1 MNKRDDNIRIILINI
16 FLIFG
21 SLQAQIYEMDNINAS
36 TVTTCSGT
44 FYDSRVGTSDYFN
57 NENYTAT
64 FCSGTSE
71 FLRFIFNP
79 NENASGYAIAAGD
92 TLRVYDGAGING
104 TLIAL
109 LTSTQDPG
117 SNALVI
123 TSLSNCI
130 TFHWTS
136 DAAFDSDGWEA
147 AIECVP
153 QGCGTNPIAADNF
166 ANAPFV
172 CNFDGFCGTT
182 SGYTEDEPFNFVGGG
197 NCPTIFGGTIE
208 NNSWVYFIAS
218 GPNIT
223 FQIDVLGCYGAFGYN
238 PNPSAINFGVQ
249 AAILNFNTTTDLFT
263 RVSDCALSDGQQLN
277 MALTNTSP
285 LIPGDAYYLVIDG
298 SSGSICDYTISV
310 TGDAET
316 FEASGDT
323 VLCLGD
329 TAPLS
334 ANGPIGAIYTWQSI
348 GGGFGPVEG
357 SNINVSP
364 TDSTWYY
371 VQITGGNLC
380 VNQTDTVFV
389 GVQTCPIDT
398 TICSTVAFNNI
409 TNLCT
414 LDPSQAFVLLDTVFS
429 VLGCDSIYNSTITS
443 FIDTAFNVSNL
454 CTIDPNQAGTIL
466 DTIPSNLGC
475 DSIYNVTITTFVD
488 TTFNSTNLCTLD
500 PSQALVVLDTVF
512 SVLGCDSIYNSTI
525 TSFIDTTFN
534 VSNLCTLDPNQ
545 AGSVLDTVLSSLG
558 CDSIYNRITTHLSYL
573 TNIIDTI
580 CADQTYKLPGDSMVD
595 GPGIYQ
601 VVLTSISG
609 CDSTFLVELTEVQP
623 SSIVNPIA
631 DTIVCEQ
638 DDEFIIDVS
647 SYNALSVEWED
658 GSLSPL
664 YIAQNTGDYS
674 VQLTQQNGCV
684 VSDTIRIQFIDCIN
698 DCEVILPNGFSP
710 NGDNVNDKF
719 SPIRICEYDLSQFT
733 FGIYN
738 RWGELLFETEDPLAY
753 WDGTFLGKAQPLDVY
768 LFYVHFT
775 FDGQASSQT
784 ITGNVTLIR

>member
-1 MNKRDDNIRIILINI
+1 MNKREDNIRIILINF

-21 SLQAQIYEMDNINAS
+21 NLQAQIYEMDNINAS

-136 DAAFDSDGWEA
+136 DAAFDNDGWEA

-285 LIPGDAYYLVIDG
+285 LIPGEVYYLVIDG

-329 TAPLS
+329 NAPLS
-334 ANGPIGAIYTWQSI
+334 ATGPIGAIYTWQSI

-398 TICSTVAFNNI
+398 TICSTVAFNN
-409 TNLCT
+409 TTDLCT
-414 LDPSQAFVLLDTVFS
+414 LDPSQA
-429 VLGCDSIYNSTITS
+429 G
-443 FIDTAFNVSNL
+443 A
-454 CTIDPNQAGTIL
+454 
-466 DTIPSNLGC
+466 
-475 DSIYNVTITTFVD
+475 
-488 TTFNSTNLCTLD
+488 
-500 PSQALVVLDTVF
+500 VLDTVF
-512 SVLGCDSIYNSTI
+512 SVLGCDSIYTATITTFVDTTFNTTNLCTLDPSQAGAVMDTVFSVLGCDSIYNVTI

-534 VSNLCTLDPNQ
+534 VSNLCTLDSNQ

-573 TNIIDTI
+573 TNITDTI
-580 CADQTYKLPGDSMVD
+580 CADQTYKLPGDSVVD

-601 VVLTSISG
+601 VVLTTSSG

-623 SSIVNPIA
+623 SSIVNPIP
-631 DTIVCEQ
+631 DTTVCEQ
-638 DDEFIIDVS
+638 DDEFIIDIS
-647 SYNALSVEWED
+647 SYNALSLEWED
-658 GSLSPL
+658 GSQSPL
-664 YIAQNTGDYS
+664 YIVQNTGDYS
-674 VQLTQQNGCV
+674 VQLTQQTGCV

-698 DCEVILPNGFSP
+698 DCGFILPSGFSP
-710 NGDNVNDKF
+710 NGDNMNDKF
-719 SPIRICEYDLSQFT
+719 SPVRICEDDLSQFS

-768 LFYVHFT
+768 LFYVNFT
-775 FDGQASSQT
+775 FDDQVSPQT

>member
-1 MNKRDDNIRIILINI
+1 MIKRVDNIRIILLNL

-64 FCSGTSE
+64 FCSGTAE

-136 DAAFDSDGWEA
+136 DAAFDNDGWEA

-153 QGCGTNPIAADNF
+153 QGCGTNPIPADNF

-172 CNFDGFCGTT
+172 CNFEGFCGTT

-238 PNPSAINFGVQ
+238 PNPSASNYGVQ
-249 AAILNFNTTTDLFT
+249 AAILNFDSTTDLFT
-263 RVSDCALSDGQQLN
+263 RVSNCALSDGQQLN

-285 LIPGDAYYLVIDG
+285 LIPGELYYLVIDG

-323 VLCLGD
+323 IICEGD

-334 ANGPIGAIYTWQSI
+334 AVGPIGAIYTWQSI
-348 GGGFGPVEG
+348 GGSFGPVEG

-380 VNQTDTVFV
+380 VNQSDTVFV

-398 TICSTVAFNNI
+398 TICSTFAFNNT

-414 LDPSQAFVLLDTVFS
+414 LDPSQAGAELDTVLSVLSCDSIYNTTITTFIDTIFNTTNLCTPDPSQAGTILDTIPSALGCDSIYNTTITTYIDTIFNTTNLCTLDPSQAGAVMDTVFS
-429 VLGCDSIYNSTITS
+429 VLGCDSIYN
-443 FIDTAFNVSNL
+443 V
-454 CTIDPNQAGTIL
+454 
-466 DTIPSNLGC
+466 
-475 DSIYNVTITTFVD
+475 
-488 TTFNSTNLCTLD
+488 
-500 PSQALVVLDTVF
+500 
-512 SVLGCDSIYNSTI
+512 TI

-558 CDSIYNRITTHLSYL
+558 CDSIYNRITTNLSYF
-573 TNIIDTI
+573 TSMIDSI
-580 CADQTYKLPGDSMVD
+580 CADQTYKLPGDSVVD

-601 VVLTSISG
+601 VVLTTSSG

-623 SSIVNPIA
+623 SSIVNPIP
-631 DTIVCEQ
+631 DTTVCQQ
-638 DDEFIIDVS
+638 DTEFIIDVS
-647 SYNALSVEWED
+647 GYNALSVEWED

-664 YIAQNTGDYS
+664 YIVQNTGDYS
-674 VQLTQQNGCV
+674 VQLTQQTGCV
-684 VSDTIRIQFIDCIN
+684 VSDTISIQFMDCMN
-698 DCEVILPNGFSP
+698 DCGFILPTGFSP
-710 NGDNVNDKF
+710 NGDNVNDKY
-719 SPIRICEYDLSQFT
+719 SPVRICEYDLSQFS

-753 WDGTFLGKAQPLDVY
+753 WDGTFLGKPQALDVY
-768 LFYVHFT
+768 LFYVNFT
-775 FDGQASSQT
+775 FEGQASSQT